1 LAPPDSTRSRSDLPI
16 GYSYTV
22 PNSTILVIEDDPDI
36 RGLVVALVER
46 AGMRPREAADG
57 RAGVRAFFEERPDLV
72 VLDIGLPELDGWQVL
87 ERVRDL
93 SEVPVLL
100 LTAEGEQAQK
110 VRGLEA
116 GADDYVT
123 KPFGREELVAR
134 IHALL
139 RRRGRGGGEEET
151 LEDGTVTLDGAGRRV
166 EVEGREVALT
176 PTEFKLLA
184 FLMRN
189 RNQVVSQVQLLEEVW
204 GNADADSQ
212 QVRLYVSYLRRKLNE
227 AGVDPIETVRGFGYR
242 YRIAHPS
249 RPGAA

>member
-1 LAPPDSTRSRSDLPI
+1 VADA
-16 GYSYTV
+16 
-22 PNSTILVIEDDPDI
+22 TILVIEDDPDI
-36 RGLVVALVER
+36 RGLVVALIER
-46 AGMRPREAADG
+46 AGMRATEAADG
-57 RAGVRAFFEERPDLV
+57 RAGLRAFFEQRPDLV
-72 VLDIGLPELDGWQVL
+72 VLDVGLPELDGWQVL
-87 ERVRDL
+87 GRIRDL
-93 SEVPVLL
+93 SAAPVLM
-100 LTAEGEQAQK
+100 LTAEGEQVQK
-110 VRGLEA
+110 VRGLED

-139 RRRGRGGGEEET
+139 RRRGAAGGEEGDET

-166 EVEGREVALT
+166 EVNGQEVALT
-176 PTEFKLLA
+176 PTEFRLLA

-189 RNQVVSQVQLLEEVW
+189 RNQVVSQLQLLEEVW
-204 GNADADSQ
+204 GNAAADSQ
-212 QVRLYVSYLRRKLNE
+212 QVRLYVSYLRRKLNA

>member
-1 LAPPDSTRSRSDLPI
+1 VGKP
-16 GYSYTV
+16 
-22 PNSTILVIEDDPDI
+22 TILVIEDDPDI
-36 RGLVVALVER
+36 RSLVVALVER
-46 AGMRPREAADG
+46 AGMRAREAADG

-87 ERVRDL
+87 ERIRDL
-93 SEVPVLL
+93 SEVPVLML
-100 LTAEGEQAQK
+100 SAEGEQVQK
-110 VRGLEA
+110 VRGLEG

-139 RRRGRGGGEEET
+139 RRPGRDGGEEET
-151 LEDGTVTLDGAGRRV
+151 LGDGVVTIDGAARRV
-166 EVEGREVALT
+166 EVEGRELALT
-176 PTEFKLLA
+176 PTEFRLLA

-189 RNQVVSQVQLLEEVW
+189 RNQVVSQMQLLEEVW
-204 GNADADSQ
+204 GNADADPQ

-242 YRIAHPS
+242 YRLIHPS
-249 RPGAA
+249 RPGPA

>member
-1 LAPPDSTRSRSDLPI
+1 MSNA
-16 GYSYTV
+16 
-22 PNSTILVIEDDPDI
+22 TILVIEDDPDI

-46 AGMRPREAADG
+46 AGMRASEAADG
-57 RAGVRAFFEERPDLV
+57 RAGVRAFFEQRPDLV

-87 ERVRDL
+87 ARIRDL
-93 SEVPVLL
+93 SEVPVLM
-100 LTAEGEQAQK
+100 LTAEGEQVQK
-110 VRGLEA
+110 VRGLED

-134 IHALL
+134 INALL
-139 RRRGRGGGEEET
+139 RRSSRGGGEREEV

-166 EVEGREVALT
+166 EVDGREVALT
-176 PTEFKLLA
+176 PTEFRLLA

-189 RNQVVSQVQLLEEVW
+189 RNQVVSQLQLLEEVW
-204 GNADADSQ
+204 GNADADPH

-242 YRIAHPS
+242 YRLPHSS
-249 RPGAA
+249 RPGTA

>member
-1 LAPPDSTRSRSDLPI
+1 MSDA
-16 GYSYTV
+16 
-22 PNSTILVIEDDPDI
+22 TILVIEDDPDI
-36 RGLVVALVER
+36 RGHVVALVER
-46 AGMRPREAADG
+46 AGMQAREAGDG

-87 ERVRDL
+87 GRIRDL
-93 SEVPVLL
+93 SEAPVLM
-100 LTAEGEQAQK
+100 LTAEGEQVQK
-110 VRGLEA
+110 VRGLEG

-134 IHALL
+134 INALL
-139 RRRGRGGGEEET
+139 RRRRSPGREEDT
-151 LEDGTVTLDGAGRRV
+151 LEDGTVTLDGAGGRV
-166 EVEGREVALT
+166 EVDGREVALT
-176 PTEFKLLA
+176 PTEFRLLA

-189 RNQVVSQVQLLEEVW
+189 RNQVVSQLQLLEEVW
-204 GNADADSQ
+204 GNADADPH